1 MSRNFLPWHNLW
13 LKDRRTWA
21 MHQGGREVCSR
32 TNYILGT
39 ESCLFHN
46 IAVRDARHNTDHY
59 LVLGC
64 LCRAAPD
71 THLLYLGKRTCF
83 PIRPLATLDKVD
95 LMFAEI
101 WGAIPNPPRG

>member
-59 LVLGC
+59 LVMVFLY
-64 LCRAAPD
+64 RAVPV
-71 THLLYLGKRTCF
+71 
-83 PIRPLATLDKVD
+83 TLPREAYTIPHQSSDKS
-95 LMFAEI
+95 
-101 WGAIPNPPRG
+101 G